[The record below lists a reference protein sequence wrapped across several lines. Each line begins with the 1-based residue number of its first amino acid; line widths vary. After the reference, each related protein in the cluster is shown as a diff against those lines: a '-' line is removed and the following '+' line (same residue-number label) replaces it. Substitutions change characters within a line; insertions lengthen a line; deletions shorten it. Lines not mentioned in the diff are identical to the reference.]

1 LTECLVF
8 GRRAGK
14 AATAFAEGRDQ
25 GARAAPAVAQLETGE
40 PRTDPVTLRA
50 DLSRIMWQYGGIRRD
65 AEGLAK
71 GLEKV
76 RAIAAE
82 AVRTC
87 GINEPRIMEKFLE
100 TQLAATAADLIIQA
114 ASRRQESRG
123 THARADYP
131 ESDDE
136 KWRGHLKV
144 VRQADGPNWWFDAL
158 SEEEGKAVEIR

>member
-1 LTECLVF
+1 MVDKE
-8 GRRAGK
+8 K
-14 AATAFAEGRDQ
+14 IKD
-25 GARAAPAVAQLETGE
+25 AVASIILAIGE
-40 PRTDPVTLRA
+40 EPSREGLVDTPRRVTQMYEEFFSGLNQDP
-50 DLSRIMWQYGGIRRD
+50 
-65 AEGLAK
+65 AEGLAT

-76 RAIAAE
+76 RAIGAE
-82 AVRTC
+82 AARTR
-87 GINEPRIMEKFLE
+87 GINEPRVLEKFLE

-114 ASRRQESRG
+114 ASHRQESRG

-158 SEEEGKAVEIR
+158 SEDDGKAVEIR